1 MFVGRVIGTITS
13 TAKDIT
19 LTGVK
24 LLIVRLSKDMG
35 DKILVAADA
44 SHVAGYGDEVYI
56 VSSKEGANALNA
68 GMVPV
73 DASIVGI
80 VDEMRLQK

>member
-1 MFVGRVIGTITS
+1 MVIIGNVVGKVTS
-13 TAKDIT
+13 TVKDAS

-24 LLIVRLSKDMG
+24 LLIVSLSKEMG
-35 DKILVAADA
+35 NRVLVAADA
-44 SHVAGYGDEVYI
+44 SRAAGCGDKVYI
-56 VSSKEGANALNA
+56 VTGKEGANALKL

-80 VDEMRLQK
+80 VDSVK

>member
-1 MFVGRVIGTITS
+1 VIIGKVVGTVTS
-13 TAKDIT
+13 TMKDAT

-24 LLIVRLSKDMG
+24 LLVVKLPKDMG
-35 DKILVAADA
+35 SKMLVAADA
-44 SHVAGYGDEVYI
+44 SHVAGYGDKVYLAT
-56 VSSKEGANALNA
+56 SKEGANALHL

-80 VDEMRLQK
+80 VDEIKQI

>member
-56 VSSKEGANALNA
+56 VSSKEGANALNT